1 MDNNNLLSCED
12 MEMQKANSAN
22 EYTIR
27 RHRLIEQQE
36 IIRFQDPHC
45 PVSIITEEI
54 PCWLTSDE
62 PVSLESSELTFR

>member
-1 MDNNNLLSCED
+1 
-12 MEMQKANSAN
+12 MQKANSAN

-45 PVSIITEEI
+45 PVSILTEEP

-62 PVSLESSELTFR
+62 PVSLESGDQTSH

>member
-1 MDNNNLLSCED
+1 
-12 MEMQKANSAN
+12 MQKANSAN
-22 EYTIR
+22 QYEIR

-54 PCWLTSDE
+54 PCWLASE
-62 PVSLESSELTFR
+62 ELVSLEGGDSVTH